1 MPDFDHVQ
9 AIDVGVNGPRDVSR
23 LTIVTGV
30 AIIALQG
37 TIPDKWRRNDE
48 SFAVPGPDGNP
59 LTVGNGFRGATV
71 SVFPATGVNTTNQ
84 QLGWGV
90 DSATVARDADH
101 NQLIVT
107 ARTVVFGNTARLLRI
122 GFQVHILTAPTSSNT
137 ITEYSIPTANSHPY
151 YGITSGTD
159 GNLWFTEINGN
170 QIGRIICQ

>member
-1 MPDFDHVQ
+1 MPDFDQ
-9 AIDVGVNGPRDVSR
+9 IQILDVGVNGPRDVSR

-37 TIPDKWRRNDE
+37 TIRDQWLRTDGR
-48 SFAVPGPDGNP
+48 FAVPGPDKNP
-59 LTVGNGFRGATV
+59 LTVGHGFRGATV

-90 DSATVARDADH
+90 DSAHVARDGDH

-107 ARTVVFGNTARLLRI
+107 ARTVVFGDTARLLRI
-122 GFQVHILTAPTSSNT
+122 GFQVHILTAPTSNNT

-151 YGITSGTD
+151 GITAGPD
-159 GNLWFTEINGN
+159 GNLWFTESNGN